1 MGFVTTETS
10 KLSPNTFFDKK
21 KSLRTF
27 PIELIKIYKMTLFQM
42 FE

>member
-1 MGFVTTETS
+1 MGFGTNRTS

-21 KSLRTF
+21 KSQRTF
-27 PIELIKIYKMTLFQM
+27 PIELIKIYEMTLFQM